1 MVVWTSAWLSGSAA
15 ADDVLDALHTWG
27 ELHEVVAADD
37 DTAIRLSLPGPRDR
51 PTSLALLL
59 AALRRE
65 GAGAGRV
72 VLPVPGDVRG
82 LGDSGAFAAA
92 ALRAEQAAVL
102 ADAGLGLVPTQPAED
117 VIRWTVFALPLL
129 PTPEFVGIGDAEHE
143 MATAVREAASAL
155 ISLDVARHRPG
166 VREEVAAAVRSST
179 RAQWPTGAPQRAVRV
194 LQRAAEVAAIL
205 GVANADPVG
214 GALSASAARARDDVL
229 RPLSHKVRTAVRASV
244 DEAVRVLTDRA
255 DRH

>member
-27 ELHEVVAADD
+27 ELQEVVAADD
-37 DTAIRLSLPGPRDR
+37 DAAIRLDLPGPADR

-65 GAGAGRV
+65 GASAGRV

-82 LGDSGAFAAA
+82 VGDSGAFAVAA
-92 ALRAEQAAVL
+92 VHAEEAAVL
-102 ADAGLGLVPTQPAED
+102 IDAGLGLVPSRPAEG
-117 VIRWTVFALPLL
+117 VVRWTVFALPLL
-129 PTPEFVGIGDAEHE
+129 PHLEHVGIGEAEHE

-155 ISLDVARHRPG
+155 VSLDVARHRPG

-179 RAQWPTGAPQRAVRV
+179 RAQWPAGVPQRAVRV

-205 GVANADPVG
+205 DVASTDPIG
-214 GALSASAARARDDVL
+214 GALSASAAQARDDVL